1 MLKLFRNRGKAL
13 RWIMGGI
20 LFLVAAS
27 MVITLVPNV
36 FGPADPASEVL
47 AEVSGQPVT
56 TSDVEAAL
64 RQLRANN
71 IPPEVL
77 SMNAGSIIEN
87 LIAERV
93 LFAESS
99 ALGIIPTEEEL
110 ARWLQEI
117 LPDSL
122 FPGGQFVG
130 ARAYEGFIRQQLR
143 QTVTEF
149 ERRVLYELAIEL
161 RLRRLVTDGISVT
174 DQELKQRFHETND
187 SVQVEWVSV
196 DSDGLQ
202 GQVSPSS
209 EQLREYFESNKLRYR
224 QAEQRPLRLLTVD
237 PQGIAEQHDI
247 SDSEIELYYS
257 QNQYRFEQPE
267 RVKLRHIL
275 FMTEDESEGQ
285 SDATLGEA
293 EGVLQQLRDGADFAE
308 MAKEHSDDP
317 GNADRGGDLG
327 WVSRGMMDPA
337 FEEAGFALQVGAMTP
352 APVKS
357 QFGYHLIRLDERQT
371 GSVKPLSEVRE
382 VIRGDLQAERS
393 QSDRYALVERALTA
407 AEQADGDLRGAAEQ
421 IGVPFQAFPPFSRS
435 ELPAT
440 LPKSAS
446 LIQAIFDQPVGEVFT
461 ASQEETVYIGFVT
474 ETVPARD
481 STFEEVDSTVRQ
493 DYVVTEA
500 ANLARERAGT
510 LAENAREAS
519 AGLASAARRMSLAV
533 VTSDFVRRDG
543 DLGELGPVSAL
554 GEEAFTKTDGEIQ
567 GPVAIGSR
575 WVVFR
580 TIELRQADEAALA
593 AEGDSLRQTLLSEKR
608 NRMFD
613 YFREQK
619 VREYTENGLVLR
631 YEDRI
636 QAYLGLLQR
645 AS

>member
-13 RWIMGGI
+13 RWVMGGI

-36 FGPADPASEVL
+36 FGPADPSTEVL
-47 AEVSGQPVT
+47 AEVSGQAIA
-56 TSDVEAAL
+56 TSDVEAQL

-71 IPPEVL
+71 IPSEVL

-93 LFAESS
+93 LMAEAS

-110 ARWLQEI
+110 ALWLREQ
-117 LPDSL
+117 LPDVL
-122 FPGGQFVG
+122 FPDGKFVG
-130 ARAYEGFIRQQLR
+130 ARAYEGFVRQRFR
-143 QTVTEF
+143 QTVAEF
-149 ERRVLYELAIEL
+149 ERQILYSLAIEL
-161 RLRRLVTDGISVT
+161 RLRRMVTDGISVT
-174 DQELKQRFHETND
+174 DRELKHRFHQTND
-187 SVQVEWVSV
+187 SVRIEWVSV
-196 DSDGLQ
+196 DSDRLQ
-202 GQVSPSS
+202 SQVSPSA

-224 QAEQRPLRLLTVD
+224 QAEQRPLRLMTVD
-237 PQGIAEQHDI
+237 PQGAAEQHEI
-247 SDSEIELYYS
+247 SDAEIELYYS

-275 FMTEDESEGQ
+275 FMPDDESQEQ
-285 SDATLGEA
+285 TDAALGEA
-293 EGVLQQLRDGADFAE
+293 EGILQQLRDGADFAE

-337 FEEAGFALQVGAMTP
+337 FEEAGFALQVGEMTE

-357 QFGYHLIRLDERQT
+357 QFGYHLIQLDERQT

-393 QSDRYALVERALTA
+393 QSDRYVLVERALAA
-407 AEQADGDLRGAAEQ
+407 AEQAGGDLRQAAEET
-421 IGVPFQAFPPFSRS
+421 GMPFQEFPAFSRS
-435 ELPAT
+435 ELPEA
-440 LPKSAS
+440 LPKSAA
-446 LIQAIFDQPVGEVFT
+446 LIQAIFEQPVGEVFT

-474 ETVPARD
+474 EAVPSRD
-481 STFEEVDSTVRQ
+481 STYEEVDSTVRQ

-500 ANLARERAGT
+500 ANLAREQAET
-510 LAENAREAS
+510 LAETAREAS
-519 AGLASAARRMSLAV
+519 ADLTSAARGIGLAA
-533 VTSDFVRRDG
+533 VTSEFLRRDG
-543 DLGELGPVSAL
+543 DLGELGPISAL

-567 GPVAIGSR
+567 GPVPIGSR

-580 TIELRQADEAALA
+580 TLELRQADEAALA
-593 AEGDSLRQTLLSEKR
+593 TEGDSLRQTLLSEKR

-631 YEDRI
+631 YGDRI

>member
-99 ALGIIPTEEEL
+99 ALGIMPTEEEL

-117 LPDSL
+117 LPDAL

-161 RLRRLVTDGISVT
+161 RLRRMVTDGISVT

-196 DSDGLQ
+196 DADRLQ
-202 GQVSPSS
+202 SQVSPSS

-275 FMTEDESEGQ
+275 FMTEDESEEQ

-421 IGVPFQAFPPFSRS
+421 IGVPFQEFPPFSRS

>member
-99 ALGIIPTEEEL
+99 ALGIMPTEEEL

-117 LPDSL
+117 LPDAL

-161 RLRRLVTDGISVT
+161 RLRRMVTDGISVT

-196 DSDGLQ
+196 DADGLQ
-202 GQVSPSS
+202 SQVSPSS

-275 FMTEDESEGQ
+275 FMTEDESEEQ

-421 IGVPFQAFPPFSRS
+421 IGVPFQEFPPFSRS

>member
-13 RWIMGGI
+13 RWVMGGI

-36 FGPADPASEVL
+36 FGPADPSSEVL
-47 AEVSGQPVT
+47 AEVSGQAIT
-56 TSDVEAAL
+56 TTDVEAQL
-64 RQLRANN
+64 RQLRAND
-71 IPPEVL
+71 IPAEVL

-93 LFAESS
+93 LFAEAS
-99 ALGIIPTEEEL
+99 ALGITPTEEEL
-110 ARWLQEI
+110 ALWLRQI
-117 LPDSL
+117 LPDWL
-122 FPGGQFVG
+122 FPDGQFVG
-130 ARAYEGFIRQQLR
+130 SRAYEGFIRQQLR
-143 QTVTEF
+143 QTVAEF
-149 ERRVLYELAIEL
+149 ERRVLYELAIDL
-161 RLRRLVTDGISVT
+161 RLRRMVTDGVSVT
-174 DQELKQRFHETND
+174 DRELKQRFHETND
-187 SVQVEWVSV
+187 SVRIEWVSV
-196 DSDGLQ
+196 DSDRLQ
-202 GQVSPSS
+202 DQVSPSG

-224 QAEQRPLRLLTVD
+224 QAEQRPLRLMTVD
-237 PQGIAEQHDI
+237 PQGAAEQHEI
-247 SDSEIELYYS
+247 SDAEIELYYS

-275 FMTEDESEGQ
+275 FMPDDESQEQ
-285 SDATLGEA
+285 SDAALGEA
-293 EGVLQQLRDGADFAE
+293 EGILQQLRDGADFAE
-308 MAKEHSDDP
+308 MAKEHSEDP

-337 FEEAGFALQVGAMTP
+337 FEEAGFALQVGEMTE

-393 QSDRYALVERALTA
+393 QSDRYALVERALSA
-407 AEQADGDLRGAAEQ
+407 AEQAGGDLRRAAEET
-421 IGVPFQAFPPFSRS
+421 GMPFQEFPAFSRS
-435 ELPAT
+435 ELPDT
-440 LPKSAS
+440 LPKSAG
-446 LIQAIFDQPVGEVFT
+446 LIQAIFEQPVGAVFT

-474 ETVPARD
+474 EAVPSRD
-481 STFEEVDSTVRQ
+481 STYEEVDSTVRQ

-500 ANLARERAGT
+500 ANLARERAEA
-510 LAENAREAS
+510 LAETAREAS
-519 AGLASAARRMSLAV
+519 ADLASAARRTGLAA
-533 VTSDFVRRDG
+533 VTSEFVRRDG
-543 DLGELGPVSAL
+543 DLGELGPISAL

-567 GPVAIGSR
+567 GPVPIGSR

-580 TIELRQADEAALA
+580 TLELRQADEAALA
-593 AEGDSLRQTLLSEKR
+593 TEGDSLRQTLLSEKR

-631 YEDRI
+631 YGDRI
-636 QAYLGLLQR
+636 QAYLGLFQR

>member
-1 MLKLFRNRGKAL
+1 MLKLFRNQGKAL
-13 RWIMGGI
+13 RWIMGCI

-36 FGPADPASEVL
+36 FGPADPSSEIL
-47 AEVSGQPVT
+47 ADVNGQPVT
-56 TSDVEAAL
+56 TNDVEAEL

-93 LFAESS
+93 LFAEAG

-110 ARWLQEI
+110 ALWLREQ
-117 LPDSL
+117 LPEVL
-122 FPGGQFVG
+122 FPDGKFVG
-130 ARAYEGFIRQQLR
+130 ARAYEGFVRQQFR
-143 QTVTEF
+143 QSVAEF
-149 ERRVLYELAIEL
+149 ERQILYDLAIQL
-161 RLRRLVTDGISVT
+161 RLRRMVTDGINVT
-174 DQELKQRFHETND
+174 DRELKQRFHQTND
-187 SVQVEWVSV
+187 SVRIEWVSV
-196 DSDGLQ
+196 DSDRLQ
-202 GQVSPSS
+202 SQVSPSP

-224 QAEQRPLRLLTVD
+224 QPEQRPLRLLTVD
-237 PQGIAEQHDI
+237 PQGAAEQHEI
-247 SDSEIELYYS
+247 SDTEIELYYS

-267 RVKLRHIL
+267 RVRLRHIL
-275 FMTEDESEGQ
+275 FMPEDESEEQ
-285 SDATLGEA
+285 SDVALGAA
-293 EGVLQQLRDGADFAE
+293 EGILQQLRDGADFAE

-337 FEEAGFALQVGAMTP
+337 FEEAGFALQVGGMTP

-393 QSDRYALVERALTA
+393 QSDRYALVERALAA
-407 AEQADGDLRGAAEQ
+407 AEQAGGDIRSAAEQ
-421 IGVPFQAFPPFSRS
+421 TGLPFQEFPAFSRS
-435 ELPAT
+435 ELPDA

-446 LIQAIFDQPVGEVFT
+446 LIQAIFEQPVGEVFT

-474 ETVPARD
+474 EAVPARD
-481 STFEEVDSTVRQ
+481 STYEEVDSTVRQ

-500 ANLARERAGT
+500 ANLARGRAET
-510 LAENAREAS
+510 LAQNAREES
-519 AGLASAARRMSLAV
+519 AGLASAARQISLAA
-533 VTSDFVRRDG
+533 VTSDFVQRDG

-554 GEEAFTKTDGEIQ
+554 GDEAFTKTDGEIQ

-580 TIELRQADEAALA
+580 TIELREADEAALA
-593 AEGDSLRQTLLSEKR
+593 TEGDSLRQTVLAEKR
-608 NRMFD
+608 NQMFD

-631 YEDRI
+631 YGDRI
-636 QAYLGLLQR
+636 QAYLGLFQR
-645 AS
+645 AT

>member
-99 ALGIIPTEEEL
+99 ALGIMPTEEEL

-117 LPDSL
+117 LPDAL

-196 DSDGLQ
+196 DADGLQ
-202 GQVSPSS
+202 SQVSPSS

-275 FMTEDESEGQ
+275 FMTEDESEEQ

-421 IGVPFQAFPPFSRS
+421 IGVPFQEFPPFSRS

>member
-36 FGPADPASEVL
+36 FGPADPSSEVL

-99 ALGIIPTEEEL
+99 ALGIMPTEEEL

-117 LPDSL
+117 LPDAL

-196 DSDGLQ
+196 DADGLQ
-202 GQVSPSS
+202 SQVSPSS

-275 FMTEDESEGQ
+275 FMTEDESEEQ

-421 IGVPFQAFPPFSRS
+421 IGVPFQEFPPFSRS

>member
-99 ALGIIPTEEEL
+99 ALGIMPTEEEL

-117 LPDSL
+117 LPDAL

-161 RLRRLVTDGISVT
+161 RLRRMVTDGISVT

-196 DSDGLQ
+196 DADGLQ
-202 GQVSPSS
+202 SQVSPSS

-275 FMTEDESEGQ
+275 FMTEDESEEQ

-357 QFGYHLIRLDERQT
+357 QFGYHLIRLDEWQT

-421 IGVPFQAFPPFSRS
+421 IGVPFQEFPPFSRS

-554 GEEAFTKTDGEIQ
+554 GEEAFTKMDGEIQ

>member
-99 ALGIIPTEEEL
+99 ALGIMPTEEEL

-117 LPDSL
+117 LPDAL

-161 RLRRLVTDGISVT
+161 RLRRMVTDGISVT

-196 DSDGLQ
+196 DADGLQ
-202 GQVSPSS
+202 SQVSPSS

-275 FMTEDESEGQ
+275 FMTEDESEEQ

-421 IGVPFQAFPPFSRS
+421 IGVPFQEFPPFSRS

-519 AGLASAARRMSLAV
+519 AGLASAARLMSLAV